1 VNVSKFVDAVSGK
14 PVVLL
19 ARYPE
24 HRSPSPGVESAM
36 GQLQDAVLALQD
48 SLDAWQAAP
57 TDAAFARLDASLRDA
72 WRELDE
78 AVASPNPLFDRQ
90 RALYEANGLSV
101 IPLPLFP
108 SGEGGVHCL
117 LLR

>member
-1 VNVSKFVDAVSGK
+1 
-14 PVVLL
+14 
-19 ARYPE
+19 
-24 HRSPSPGVESAM
+24 M
-36 GQLQDAVLALQD
+36 GG
-48 SLDAWQAAP
+48 AP
-57 TDAAFARLDASLRDA
+57 TEEAFRRLDTRLDDA

-101 IPLPLFP
+101 VPVALFP